1 MEAESQEEG
10 RGQVSQTRPCCSSI
24 EGITSSKQGRA
35 QEVHLRDLQL
45 SIKYQC
51 KEELNRKKQYFLLSW
66 EHVMKEINKKRNL
79 LIL

>member
-1 MEAESQEEG
+1 MGAESQEEG
-10 RGQVSQTRPCCSSI
+10 QGQVSKMRPCCSSI
-24 EGITSSKQGRA
+24 ESITLSKQGHV

-45 SIKYQC
+45 SRKYKC

-66 EHVMKEINKKRNL
+66 EHVMKEINKKKNL